1 MAIENEDSPE
11 GSQERIISSVLT
23 LLSLNW
29 YIITHKM
36 MLVCLEGYS
45 GVERSPTSERQ
56 IKIKKDQAKQPYEI
70 QQIADGR
77 KGQGRNS
84 SQNLLSNSGL
94 A

>member
-36 MLVCLEGYS
+36 MLVCLEGDS

-56 IKIKKDQAKQPYEI
+56 IKKDQGKQPYEI

-77 KGQGRNS
+77 KRQGRN
-84 SQNLLSNSGL
+84 
-94 A
+94 

>member
-36 MLVCLEGYS
+36 MLVCLEGDS

-56 IKIKKDQAKQPYEI
+56 IKIKKDQGKQPYEI

-77 KGQGRNS
+77 KRQGRN
-84 SQNLLSNSGL
+84 
-94 A
+94 

>member
-36 MLVCLEGYS
+36 MLVCLEGDY
-45 GVERSPTSERQ
+45 GVKRSISELP
-56 IKIKKDQAKQPYEI
+56 A
-70 QQIADGR
+70 
-77 KGQGRNS
+77 
-84 SQNLLSNSGL
+84 
-94 A
+94 